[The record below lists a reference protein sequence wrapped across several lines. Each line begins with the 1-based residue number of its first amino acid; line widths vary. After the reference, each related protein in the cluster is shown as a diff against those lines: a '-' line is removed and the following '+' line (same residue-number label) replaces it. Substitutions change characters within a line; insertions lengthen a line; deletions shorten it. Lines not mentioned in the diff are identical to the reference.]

1 MLLELF
7 RISPHW
13 TIPIILTSIII
24 LTILQMRK
32 LAQRPLTAPSEMLL
46 KQKTQAQ
53 YFSMLV
59 FFLIPLLLKSTTVKA
74 EWSIISLE
82 KC

>member
-7 RISPHW
+7 RISPHSI
-13 TIPIILTSIII
+13 TPIILTSVII
-24 LTILQMRK
+24 LPILQMRK

-53 YFSMLV
+53 YFSMLL
-59 FFLIPLLLKSTTVKA
+59 FFLIPLLLKSTAVKA
-74 EWSIISLE
+74 A
-82 KC
+82 